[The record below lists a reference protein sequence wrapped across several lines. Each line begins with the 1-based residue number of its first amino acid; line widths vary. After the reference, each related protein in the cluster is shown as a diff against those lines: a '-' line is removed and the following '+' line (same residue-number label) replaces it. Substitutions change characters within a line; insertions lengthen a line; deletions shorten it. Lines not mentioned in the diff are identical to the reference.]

1 VLSPSFQTPSKSA
14 KAGLDGDP
22 EFSHKRGSIALD
34 SGLAR

>member
-1 VLSPSFQTPSKSA
+1 
-14 KAGLDGDP
+14 LDGDP